1 MTDQTRQRK
10 LSTILAMDV
19 VNYTAKMGKDEE
31 GTLEQLAKCRKIIE
45 TAVEKQKGRIF
56 NTAGDAFMI
65 EFASP
70 VGAATAAIAIQKDVS
85 DLNGNLLDDQRM
97 EFRMGINMGDIIIEG
112 DNLFGE
118 GVNVAARLE
127 GIAPPGGICVSEM
140 LQTVIDGKIAVEFVD
155 QGPQKLKNV
164 EKPVR
169 AYYLELDPGSG
180 KAKRYKAPSQNSST
194 NPFKWASGIMG
205 LAIIIGVYFF
215 LQNEVSDLK
224 PQNLNAIA
232 VIPLETNSTGQDQ
245 INLANGLTQ
254 DISGGLTRASRGLN
268 VITLNSK
275 PNNTNDIK
283 KDTGASYII
292 QGNVRQSADILRV
305 SINLIDAVTMANIW
319 TENYDRKLEASNI
332 FQLQDEIV
340 NTVVDELVGNG
351 AILAQQVAQKVN
363 SSGTENLS
371 AYECVNFVR
380 GQFFKILSPDLHTKS
395 LACLKKAVAL
405 DPKYKEAWQLLAQ
418 MYAWGYSLYG
428 TVTKE
433 ELSKAEEAVDAAI
446 LIDKDYA
453 RAYATKAELNLYFQ
467 RFDDVITYGEQAVK
481 LAPNDSA
488 TVGNISYLFD
498 HAGYGCSSPTEIL
511 ERYGYDRSEN
521 CKRLERGYELAKI
534 ANKLDTGN
542 IHSYDNYGLGVY
554 LVEKRNWPQ
563 VIIEF
568 EKIPNPDFIWWNIFM
583 GLAHDGI
590 SDPSKA
596 QQRFDKVNSLIGSN
610 VMERLE
616 REAKIWN
623 MEILIDEMK
632 DTLISYGIK

>member
-1 MTDQTRQRK
+1 MVDQTRQRK

-19 VNYTAKMGKDEE
+19 VNYTAKMGNDEE
-31 GTLEQLAKCRKIIE
+31 GTLEQLAKLRSIIE
-45 TAVEKQKGRIF
+45 AIVEKQQGRIF

-70 VGAATAAIAIQKDVS
+70 VEAVTAAINIQKKVS
-85 DLNGNLLDDQRM
+85 IENEGIASDQRM

-140 LQTVIDGKIAVEFVD
+140 IQTVIEGKIKIEFVD
-155 QGPQKLKNV
+155 LGPQNLKNV

-169 AYYLELDPGSG
+169 AYYLELEPGSG
-180 KAKRYKAPSQNSST
+180 KAKRYKAPSQNSHI
-194 NPFKWASGIMG
+194 NPFKWATGVMG
-205 LAIIIGVYFF
+205 LVLIIGVYFF
-215 LQNEVSDLK
+215 LQNESSDLK
-224 PQNLNAIA
+224 LQNLNSIA
-232 VIPLETNSTGQDQ
+232 VIPLETDASNQDQ

-254 DISGGLTRASRGLN
+254 DISGGLTKASRGLN
-268 VITLNSK
+268 VIALNSK
-275 PNNTNDIK
+275 PDNTNDIN

-292 QGNVRQSADILRV
+292 QGNLRQSADILRI

-319 TENYDRKLEASNI
+319 TENYDRKLKASNI

-340 NTVVDELVGNG
+340 NSVVDELVGNG
-351 AILAQQVAQKVN
+351 AILAQQVAQRV
-363 SSGTENLS
+363 SSTGTKNLS

-380 GQFFKILSPDLHTKS
+380 GQFFKILSPDLHAKS
-395 LACLKKAVAL
+395 LTCLQKAVID

-418 MYAWGYSLYG
+418 IYAWGYSLYG

-433 ELSKAEEAVDAAI
+433 QLSKAEEAVDAAI

-467 RFDDVITYGEQAVK
+467 RYDDVITYGEQAVA

-498 HAGYGCSSPTEIL
+498 HTGYGCSSSTQIL
-511 ERYGYDRSEN
+511 ERYGYNRKEN

-534 ANKLDTGN
+534 ANRLDTGN

-568 EKIPNPDFIWWNIFM
+568 EKIPNPEFMWWNIFM
-583 GLAHDGI
+583 GLAHHGI
-590 SDPSKA
+590 GDPNKA

-610 VMERLE
+610 VMQRIE

-623 MEILIDEMK
+623 MQIFIDEVK
-632 DTLISYGIK
+632 DTLLSYGIK